1 MEKLKIAIPGTRGIP
16 NQYGGFE
23 QLAEHLSVGL
33 VEKGHSVTVYN
44 SHRHPFT
51 GKKWKNV
58 NIVHCHDPE
67 NWMGTAGQFI
77 YDLNCIWHSRKQEY
91 DILFFPGYTSSSV
104 WGLLYPKK
112 TVIISH
118 MDGLEWKRS
127 KYSRPVQQFLK
138 YAEQLAVKYSQFY
151 IADSASIQS
160 YLKNKYNIS
169 SNYIPYGAEIYNNEN
184 TAYLKEFKV
193 IPDNY
198 YMLMARMEPE
208 NNIAMILEAFH
219 QSSSAKKFLVLGS
232 TANKFGRKIVEKFSG
247 DPRILFAGA
256 VYDAVKT
263 HSLKYYSSVYFH
275 GHSVGGTNPSL
286 LEAMSSRALVAAHYN
301 PFNQEVLQQNALYF
315 TSVNDI
321 KNIINTAPGKELKE
335 KMISNNLEEIK
346 KRFNWDKVIDK
357 YESFML
363 SCYHGQLK

>member
-23 QLAEHLSVGL
+23 QLAEYLSVGL
-33 VEKGHSVTVYN
+33 AERGHSVTVYN
-44 SHRHPFT
+44 SHKHPFS

-58 NIVHCHDPE
+58 TIVHCHDPE

-77 YDLNCIWHSRKQEY
+77 YDLNCIRHSRNQDY
-91 DILFFPGYTSSSV
+91 DILLFPGYTSSSV
-104 WGLLYPKK
+104 WGPLYPKK

-127 KYSRPVQQFLK
+127 KYSRPVRQFLK

-151 IADSASIQS
+151 IADSESIQS
-160 YLKNKYNIS
+160 YLKNKYDIS
-169 SNYIPYGAEIYNNEN
+169 SKYIPYGAEIYSNEN
-184 TAYLKEFKV
+184 TAILEEFKL

-208 NNIAMILEAFH
+208 NNIEIILDAFH
-219 QSSSAKKFLVLGS
+219 QSSSAKKFLVIGN
-232 TANKFGRKIVEKFSG
+232 TANKFGRKMTRKFSG
-247 DPRILFAGA
+247 DPRILFAGP
-256 VYDAVKT
+256 VYNPVKT

-275 GHSVGGTNPSL
+275 GHSAGGTNPSL
-286 LEAMSSRALVAAHYN
+286 LEAMSSRALIAAHNN
-301 PFNQEVLQQNALYF
+301 PFNQEVLRQNGLYF
-315 TSVNDI
+315 ASVNDI
-321 KNIINTAPGKELKE
+321 KNILHEAPGKELKE
-335 KMISNNLEEIK
+335 KMISNNLDTIRQ
-346 KRFNWDKVIDK
+346 RFSWEKVIDE

-363 SCYHGQLK
+363 SCYRGQ